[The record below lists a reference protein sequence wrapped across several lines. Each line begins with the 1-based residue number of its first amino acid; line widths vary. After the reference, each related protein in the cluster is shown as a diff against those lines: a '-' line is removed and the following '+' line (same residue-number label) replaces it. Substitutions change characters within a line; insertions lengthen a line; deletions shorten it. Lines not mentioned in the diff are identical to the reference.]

1 MQTVVGDGSHAESNE
16 ERDLRGEDGPSQKSS
31 KHVLP
36 VSQLSLSLE
45 LIRATFPHGHKNTP
59 K

>member
-1 MQTVVGDGSHAESNE
+1 MGDGSHAESNE

-36 VSQLSLSLE
+36 VSQLSLSLK
-45 LIRATFPHGHKNTP
+45 LIRATFPHGRKNTP